1 MALVG
6 RNSRRRSV
14 KWWLAAGVVLTLVV
28 LLIDASV
35 KSRSPG
41 PVRVLAAQDWVD
53 RALPIVAQSTAQ
65 GAEINAVRASGLSM
79 TASGITAELDQAAA
93 GARSSFQSAEALRP
107 PPNIATADGALVVCL
122 QTRAQAAASVAAA
135 MAQTLSGPTG
145 TAAAAPAA
153 SIQTAGQQFQVADQA
168 YRLFVQDMP
177 ALGVKLPASEWY
189 TDPAAFAQPGLSTF
203 LQALRATTNAVPTHD
218 VAVESLST
226 EPGAVS
232 SIGAVQVLP
241 PSSTISVQVTV
252 ANVGNQPESNVTVTA
267 ALSPSAPGF
276 VASVREFVSLTP
288 GQARAL
294 TLGSLRP
301 PTAVPV
307 TLTVTVGPIP
317 GAATTA
323 DNTKS
328 ITFRMP

>member
-6 RNSRRRSV
+6 RNSRRRSA
-14 KWWLAAGVVLTLVV
+14 KWWLAVGVVLTLVV
-28 LLIDASV
+28 LLIDASI

-41 PVRVLAAQDWVD
+41 PVRVLAAQDWID
-53 RALPIVAQSTAQ
+53 HALPLVAQSTAQ
-65 GAEINAVRASGLSM
+65 GAEINSVRASGLAM
-79 TASGITAELDQAAA
+79 TATAITAELDQAAA
-93 GARSSFQSAEALRP
+93 GASSTLRAAKALHP
-107 PPNIATADGALVVCL
+107 PATIATADGALVVCL
-122 QTRAQAAASVAAA
+122 QTRAEAAATVAAA
-135 MAQTLSGPTG
+135 MTQTLSGPTG
-145 TAAAAPAA
+145 VAAAAPAA
-153 SIQTAGQQFQVADQA
+153 TIQTAGQQFQVADQA

-177 ALGVKLPASEWY
+177 SLGVKLPVSEWY
-189 TDPAAFAQPGLSTF
+189 TNPGAFAQPGLSTF
-203 LQALRATTNAVPTHD
+203 LQALRAASNVVPNHD

-226 EPGAVS
+226 EPGAVTS
-232 SIGAVQVLP
+232 SGAIQVLP
-241 PSSTISVQVTV
+241 PSTTISVQVTV
-252 ANVGNQPESNVTVTA
+252 ADVGNRPESNVKVTA

-288 GQARAL
+288 GQAQAL

-301 PTAVPV
+301 PTGVPV

-317 GAATTA
+317 GEPATA